1 MCGISDH
8 VSPPTAPAGVSLLL
22 GRDHEAYGAHERVS
36 ISAHT
41 AATISPGSDVE
52 FLRQSTAKYDVNEDA
67 LLVFEDGRHTVLC
80 VADAHFGKAS
90 SEDLI
95 CALANALLP
104 VPQNPHELD
113 DVLRDLADRRP
124 ASRDTSET
132 TLLICIYDRMFKQA
146 FGVSF
151 GDSSLVHVV
160 GAGVDGVDGASS
172 AELMNEK
179 TTGFVSLSNPD
190 SLHPDDARHFAFSP
204 RAGDLLIAY
213 SDGIDECCY
222 RDPDR
227 SISLDLLAETVRTC
241 GGAPIEVAQALTQ
254 LALAGVNGHPGGQDN
269 LVLALTRA

>member
-1 MCGISDH
+1 M
-8 VSPPTAPAGVSLLL
+8 SPPTAPAGISLLL
-22 GRDHEAYGAHERVS
+22 GRDHEAYGTHTRIS

-41 AATISPGSDVE
+41 AATISPGSDVD

-67 LLVFEDGRHTVLC
+67 LLVFEDSRHTVLC

-95 CALANALLP
+95 CALADALLP

-113 DVLRDLADRRP
+113 DVLREFADRRP
-124 ASRDTSET
+124 ATRETSET

-151 GDSSLVHVV
+151 GDSSLVHVD
-160 GAGVDGVDGASS
+160 GAGVDGASG

-190 SLHPDDARHFAFSP
+190 SLDPDDARHFAFSP
-204 RAGDLLIAY
+204 KAGDLLIAY

-241 GGAPIEVAQALTQ
+241 GGAPIEVAESLTR
-254 LALAGVNGHPGGQDN
+254 LALAGVDGHPGGQDN